1 MTDPSKEEQR
11 ALSRD
16 ELDLVSAARQPEL
29 REMSDRD
36 LSDLVTRL
44 RDRRDRAR
52 GLAERQQREMR
63 GKAPPAGASPAA
75 DNAGTRSKE
84 HFLGAALARA
94 MEERERRGSEESMS
108 DDESKTGESKAGE
121 GKAGEGKGEAGK
133 GDDQHAIAEK
143 ALEMRREADKH
154 APEHPENTPTPDE
167 GMHSVP
173 NEGAVPSGNFDAE
186 GHRVVVERSRKVR

>member
-1 MTDPSKEEQR
+1 MTDPSKDEER

-16 ELDLVSAARQPEL
+16 ELELVSAARQPGL
-29 REMSDRD
+29 REMNDRD
-36 LSDLVTRL
+36 LADLVTRL

-52 GLAERQQREMR
+52 SLAERQRREMR
-63 GKAPPAGASPAA
+63 GKAAPAGISPAA

-84 HFLGAALARA
+84 HYLGAALARA
-94 MEERERRGSEESMS
+94 MEERDRRGTEESMS
-108 DDESKTGESKAGE
+108 EDKKD
-121 GKAGEGKGEAGK
+121 
-133 GDDQHAIAEK
+133 DDQHAIAEK
-143 ALEMRREADKH
+143 ALEMRKEADKH

-173 NEGAVPSGNFDAE
+173 NEDIIPSGNIDAE

>member
-16 ELDLVSAARQPEL
+16 ELELVSAARQPGL

-36 LSDLVTRL
+36 LADLVTRL

-52 GLAERQQREMR
+52 ALADRQRREMR
-63 GKAPPAGASPAA
+63 GKAAPAGVTAAA

-94 MEERERRGSEESMS
+94 MEERDRRSPEESMS
-108 DDESKTGESKAGE
+108 DGTKDEDQHAE
-121 GKAGEGKGEAGK
+121 GRHVE
-133 GDDQHAIAEK
+133 DQHAIAEK

-154 APEHPENTPTPDE
+154 APQHPENTPTPDE
-167 GMHSVP
+167 GMNPVP
-173 NEGAVPSGNFDAE
+173 NDDAVPSGNFDAE